1 MQAKPTAASCNE
13 SKMDQS
19 TKSSENEEQVKS
31 TSSPSNSCKEVS
43 ENDKRNASDR
53 ENPDIQF
60 SMEIKSSPSTV
71 NCNKVDDGFLQ
82 SDSPSNLVI
91 DEGKYG
97 ENIKLSIEGNLKK
110 VNNVLIHQDCDQQKH
125 KEESKVLNKPEQINS
140 SFDKAIYN
148 KPNMSAN
155 FMNGQGEKPNNPYS
169 SLVSKQNMF
178 PNYTHWMTHMAKNNQ
193 NQAKT
198 NLAED
203 GSLNKQPSP
212 TLSNKSSRSNTIQMS
227 PNATHEIGL
236 TSISGKQLNSRQSSD
251 KNIEKYR
258 SSDYPSF
265 YNNSPLSKTQNLSP
279 NQKTPNEASS
289 VYNNQQALDFYQK
302 FPSSNGNGFRHS
314 TQFAAKNEFYGHTGH
329 KSCSPRASNL
339 SVSSPFDGASSRAS
353 STAPG
358 SAFNSASQPA
368 QGYIQDP
375 TDQSS
380 TCRGSQMFGNRFY
393 SENNISSMGSE
404 AVSAAAATIYHG
416 NDLNYNKNRFFPNST
431 QSAYNQAAL

>member
-1 MQAKPTAASCNE
+1 MQAKPSSTTCNE
-13 SKMDQS
+13 AKMDQG
-19 TKSSENEEQVKS
+19 TKSSENEESAKS
-31 TSSPSNSCKEVS
+31 ASSPSNSSKEMT
-43 ENDKRNASDR
+43 ENEKRSASDR

-97 ENIKLSIEGNLKK
+97 GNVQKNIDANLKQ
-110 VNNVLIHQDCDQQKH
+110 VNNVLSHQDCDQQKH
-125 KEESKVLNKPEQINS
+125 KEESKVFNKTEQMS
-140 SFDKAIYN
+140 TTFDKAIYN
-148 KPNMSAN
+148 KTQMSTT
-155 FMNGQGEKPNNPYS
+155 FMNGQGDKPNNPYS

-178 PNYTHWMTHMAKNNQ
+178 PNYSNWMTQMAKNSQ
-193 NQAKT
+193 NQTKT
-198 NLAED
+198 NLTDD
-203 GSLNKQPSP
+203 GSINKQPSP
-212 TLSNKSSRSNTIQMS
+212 ALSTKSSRSNTIQMS
-227 PNATHEIGL
+227 PNATHEIGMN
-236 TSISGKQLNSRQSSD
+236 SMSGNPPSTRQSSD

-258 SSDYPSF
+258 SSDYPN
-265 YNNSPLSKTQNLSP
+265 YYHTSPLSTTQNSSP
-279 NQKTPNEASS
+279 NQKNSNEANSI
-289 VYNNQQALDFYQK
+289 YDNQRTLDFYQK

-314 TQFAAKNEFYGHTGH
+314 SQFATKNEFYGHTGH

-358 SAFNSASQPA
+358 SAFNPASQAA
-368 QGYIQDP
+368 QGYIQNP
-375 TDQSS
+375 SEQAN
-380 TCRGSQMFGNRFY
+380 TCRGSQMFNNRFY
-393 SENNISSMGSE
+393 SENNISSIGSE

-416 NDLNYNKNRFFPNST
+416 NELNYNKSRFFPNST